1 MCEAVRKY
9 GDEREDRGRSE
20 GMQQGM
26 QKGMQ
31 QGMQK
36 GMQKG
41 MQQERV
47 ETIRNALKINLPLET
62 VAQLVRLPVEEVRKL
77 IAELEQ

>member
-1 MCEAVRKY
+1 
-9 GDEREDRGRSE
+9 
-20 GMQQGM
+20 MQQGM

-47 ETIRNALKINLPLET
+47 ETIRNALKMNLPLET

-77 IAELEQ
+77 IAEMEQ

>member
-47 ETIRNALKINLPLET
+47 ETIRNALKMNLPLET

>member
-31 QGMQK
+31 K
-36 GMQKG
+36 GI
-41 MQQERV
+41 QQERV
-47 ETIRNALKINLPLET
+47 ETIQNALKMNLPLET